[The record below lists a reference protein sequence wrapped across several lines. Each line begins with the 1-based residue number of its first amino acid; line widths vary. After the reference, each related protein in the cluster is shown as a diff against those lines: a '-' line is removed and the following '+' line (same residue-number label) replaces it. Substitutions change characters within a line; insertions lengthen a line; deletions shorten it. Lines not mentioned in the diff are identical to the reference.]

1 MPLPFAV
8 KIRSS
13 GPAARRLLPA
23 LLTAVGLAACSTP
36 PVYERPAQPVPA
48 HYKQALA
55 ATAGG
60 VWQPAQAG
68 QVAAEAPAAWWTL
81 YGDVTLNALQEQA
94 ASGNQ
99 SIALSLARLRAA
111 QAAVASSRASQAPT
125 LGTSASASR
134 ARSSSQAPNGSAST
148 RTSSSYSLGLNASW
162 ELDLW
167 GRIAGTVDAAQA
179 TAQASADDLA
189 AARLSVQAS
198 VAQTYFSL
206 RAAEANAQILRE
218 TLQAYD
224 RSWELT
230 RNRQQAGLASVA
242 DVAQAES
249 QYKSTQVQ
257 LLEAETTRTQLENAL
272 AALLGQAPTSF
283 SLPATGT
290 LPQPPVVPAQLPS
303 QLLERRP
310 DIAAAERRV
319 AAANAQIGVAHAAFF
334 PALTLS
340 GTAGYRGS
348 ELSNLFNT
356 PNLFW
361 SLGPQLALSLFDGGA
376 RTAAVESA
384 RAANEQAAATYRQT
398 VLTALQEVEDN
409 LTAATALAQ
418 EQQLQTEAL
427 AAAQRALEVVSNQ
440 YRAGTVGYLNVITAQ
455 ATVLSAQRSLID
467 VRSRRLAAVNTL
479 LKNVAGSWSIAAEE
493 AAR

>member
-1 MPLPFAV
+1 M
-8 KIRSS
+8 
-13 GPAARRLLPA
+13 
-23 LLTAVGLAACSTP
+23 
-36 PVYERPAQPVPA
+36 
-48 HYKQALA
+48 
-55 ATAGG
+55 
-60 VWQPAQAG
+60 
-68 QVAAEAPAAWWTL
+68 
-81 YGDVTLNALQEQA
+81 
-94 ASGNQ
+94 
-99 SIALSLARLRAA
+99 
-111 QAAVASSRASQAPT
+111 
-125 LGTSASASR
+125 
-134 ARSSSQAPNGSAST
+134 
-148 RTSSSYSLGLNASW
+148 
-162 ELDLW
+162 
-167 GRIAGTVDAAQA
+167 
-179 TAQASADDLA
+179 
-189 AARLSVQAS
+189 
-198 VAQTYFSL
+198 AQTYFSL
-206 RAAEANAQILRE
+206 RAAEANVQILRE
-218 TLQAYD
+218 TLQAYE

-230 RNRQQAGLASVA
+230 RNRQQAGVASVA

-272 AALLGQAPTSF
+272 AALLGQAPASF
-283 SLPATGT
+283 SLPATGA

-319 AAANAQIGVAHAAFF
+319 AAANAQIGVAQAAFF

-348 ELSNLFNT
+348 ELSNLFNA
-356 PNLFW
+356 PSLFW

-479 LKNVAGSWSIAAEE
+479 LKNVAGRWEVE
-493 AAR
+493 GG